1 MGFNTMF
8 SSLAGEGENSDKI
21 FTKNGVKT
29 KFMSGKQPI
38 TFTILPALDPTN
50 PDKRVSYL
58 PSILPGNPP
67 TLSDWGNGAYVYRR
81 LGRGDWKERYDIVSL
96 SSVGEECPI
105 DVVRKVAKS
114 DPTWQYLTDDGKFGD
129 PNRIPAVLPA
139 KRQFLFCN
147 VYLPNEAERVAHIGI
162 FSKSV
167 ASKLVGENGLIF
179 QPSPSAT
186 EEQVQAN
193 YLAAYANGD
202 ITAPQGAPA
211 FVVEK
216 GHDKG
221 EMSAYELKFA
231 LDSNRRVMRIQATQD
246 IMATRYDIND
256 LRSYLNILT
265 AEQIVNVLIR
275 ELSGRSPS
283 GYHEYALLKL
293 ALGSRY
299 QIPEPPPAPAA
310 TSTIQGGFSAGMDGG
325 VPAGAAPA
333 AAPIPT
339 GTPVPATPAP
349 APSAAPVPA
358 APVVTPVAAPVPTA
372 PVPTTSSA
380 GAPAVPV
387 TQTTVAAPANEA
399 GMAMA
404 AAVAAG
410 AAQPVAPAPGVVPG
424 DPIPAFDKEK
434 FLARLARGGN
444 Q

>member
-1 MGFNTMF
+1 MGFNSMF
-8 SSLAGEGENSDKI
+8 SGLAEEGENSDKI
-21 FTKNGVKT
+21 FTRNGVKT

-38 TFTILPALDPTN
+38 TFTILPAVDPAN

-58 PSILPGNPP
+58 PSILPGNVP
-67 TLSDWGNGAYVYRR
+67 TLSDWGNGAYIYRK

-105 DVVRKVAKS
+105 DAVRKVAKS
-114 DPTWQYLTDDGKFGD
+114 DQTWQYLTDDGNFGD
-129 PNRIPAVLPA
+129 PNRVPAVLPA

-147 VYLPNEAERVAHIGI
+147 VFLPNEPERVAHVGI

-167 ASKLVGENGLIF
+167 ANKLIGENGLVF

-186 EEQVQAN
+186 AEQVAAN

-221 EMSAYELKFA
+221 EMSGYELRFA
-231 LDSNRRVMRIQATQD
+231 LDSTRRVLRYPATQD

-265 AEQIVNVLIR
+265 ADQIVQILIR
-275 ELSGRSPS
+275 ELTGRSPA

-299 QIPEPPPAPAA
+299 QIPEPPSAPGAVNTVQSGFEPAA
-310 TSTIQGGFSAGMDGG
+310 
-325 VPAGAAPA
+325 
-333 AAPIPT
+333 
-339 GTPVPATPAP
+339 
-349 APSAAPVPA
+349 
-358 APVVTPVAAPVPTA
+358 AAPVPTA
-372 PVPTTSSA
+372 QSVPLDQPVVPAAVAPTSSA
-380 GAPAVPV
+380 APTAVPVASPAAVPV
-387 TQTTVAAPANEA
+387 TPTAVPGGAPSSEA
-399 GMAMA
+399 GVALA
-404 AAVAAG
+404 AAVKAG
-410 AAQPVAPAPGVVPG
+410 VAQPTAPAPGTVPG
-424 DPIPAFDKEK
+424 DPVPAFDKAA
-434 FLARLARGGN
+434 FLARLAKGGN

>member
-58 PSILPGNPP
+58 PSILPGEEPS
-67 TLSDWGNGAYVYRR
+67 LSDWGNGAFVYRR

-96 SSVGEECPI
+96 ASVGEECPI
-105 DVVRKVAKS
+105 ATLRKVAKA
-114 DPTWQYLTDDGKFGD
+114 DPTWAYLLDDGKFGD
-129 PNRIPAVLPA
+129 PNRIPAVLPPA
-139 KRQFLFCN
+139 RQFLFCN
-147 VYLPNEAERVAHIGI
+147 VFLPNEADRVAHVGI

-167 ASKLVGENGLIF
+167 ANKLIGDNGLVF

-186 EEQVQAN
+186 AEQIQAN

-221 EMSAYELKFA
+221 EMSAYELRFA
-231 LDSNRRVMRIQATQD
+231 LDANRRVMRIPATQD
-246 IMATRYDIND
+246 IMATRYDIKD
-256 LRSYLNILT
+256 LRSYLNILS
-265 AEQIVNVLIR
+265 AEQIVQILIR
-275 ELSGRSPS
+275 ELSGRSPA

-293 ALGSRY
+293 AFGGNY
-299 QIPEPPPAPAA
+299 QIPEPPSAPGAV
-310 TSTIQGGFSAGMDGG
+310 STVQSGFSTAGMDGG
-325 VPAGAAPA
+325 VPAGAGA
-333 AAPIPT
+333 
-339 GTPVPATPAP
+339 AP

-358 APVVTPVAAPVPTA
+358 APVVTPVAAPVPAA

>member
-1 MGFNTMF
+1 MGFNSMF
-8 SSLAGEGENSDKI
+8 SGLAEEGENSDKI

-38 TFTILPALDPTN
+38 TFTILPAMDPNN

-58 PSILPGNPP
+58 PSILPGETPQ
-67 TLSDWGNGAYVYRR
+67 LSNWGNGAHVYRR

-105 DVVRKVAKS
+105 DIVRKVAKS

-129 PNRIPAVLPA
+129 PNRVPAVLPA
-139 KRQFLFCN
+139 KRLFLFCN
-147 VYLPNEAERVAHIGI
+147 VLLPNEPERVAHIGI

-167 ASKLVGENGLIF
+167 ANELIGENGLVF

-186 EEQVQAN
+186 AEQVAAN

-221 EMSAYELKFA
+221 EMSAYTLKFA
-231 LDSNRRVMRIQATQD
+231 LDANRRVLRIPATQD

-256 LRSYLNILT
+256 LKSYLNILS
-265 AEQIVNVLIR
+265 AEQIVNILIR
-275 ELSGRSPS
+275 ELTGRSPA

-293 ALGSRY
+293 ALGGKY
-299 QIPEPPPAPAA
+299 QIPEPPAAPAA
-310 TSTIQGGFSAGMDGG
+310 TNTIQSGF
-325 VPAGAAPA
+325 VPEPTTPA
-333 AAPIPT
+333 AAPVPDATTVPPT
-339 GTPVPATPAP
+339 AVPVPPPTSSGVPPAAVPPVPPTAAQPTPAAATVTAQAVPP
-349 APSAAPVPA
+349 AAAPVP
-358 APVVTPVAAPVPTA
+358 P
-372 PVPTTSSA
+372 
-380 GAPAVPV
+380 
-387 TQTTVAAPANEA
+387 PANEA
-399 GMAMA
+399 GAALA
-404 AAVAAG
+404 AAVKAG
-410 AAQPVAPAPGVVPG
+410 AAQPMAPAPGTVPG
-424 DPIPAFDKEK
+424 DAVPAFDKQA
-434 FLARLARGGN
+434 FLARLAKGGN